1 MKHMTRKPM
10 LALILLAVMVFGT
23 AFLAFFRADIAAG
36 WEQVDR
42 LYADTRITVEQIGR
56 AHV

>member
-42 LYADTRITVEQIGR
+42 LYADTRITVELVPEAG
-56 AHV
+56 